1 MGFCH
6 QKDLF
11 RIASKSAFYLP
22 VLKLHEKKDFFYI
35 LRKKCGELTVD
46 NRCSVTRHG
55 PLSGETIHALG
66 LKTGD
71 YWKVSHESKGL
82 TSEPNKCLGPYG
94 DISES

>member
-11 RIASKSAFYLP
+11 RIGSKPAFYLP

-46 NRCSVTRHG
+46 NHVHLVDMVLSVER
-55 PLSGETIHALG
+55 LSMH
-66 LKTGD
+66 
-71 YWKVSHESKGL
+71 
-82 TSEPNKCLGPYG
+82 
-94 DISES
+94 